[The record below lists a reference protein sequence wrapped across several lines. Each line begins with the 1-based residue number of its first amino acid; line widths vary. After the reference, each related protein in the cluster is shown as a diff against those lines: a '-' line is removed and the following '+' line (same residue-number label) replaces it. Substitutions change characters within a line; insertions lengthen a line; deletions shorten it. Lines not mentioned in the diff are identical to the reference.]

1 MTRTM
6 TTSAILVL
14 SALTL
19 AGCATKEYV
28 NETVAPV
35 RADVQGLQQRAQAQD
50 EGLKALDGRV
60 LSQAE
65 RIKALEQDAQARAAA
80 AGKLREPGFAMST
93 LLTDDR
99 FKFKLDRAQLSPEAV
114 TELDQL
120 VAKLKADNQPVFL
133 EIQGHTDSSGSAEY
147 NQRLGQERAEAVR
160 QHLARAGVPLHRMAT
175 ISYGET
181 APMGDNRSAQGRS
194 LNRRVQLVVMR

>member
-1 MTRTM
+1 MRT
-6 TTSAILVL
+6 SGILVAL
-14 SALTL
+14 AALTL
-19 AGCATKEYV
+19 AGCATKDYV

-50 EGLKALDGRV
+50 EGLKTLDGR
-60 LSQAE
+60 LLGQGE
-65 RIKALEQDAQARAAA
+65 RIKALELEAQARAAA
-80 AGKLREPGFAMST
+80 AGKIKQPGFLMST

-99 FKFKLDRAQLSPEAV
+99 FKFKLGRAQLSPEAG
-114 TELDQL
+114 TQLDQL
-120 VAKLKADNQPVFL
+120 AAQLKADNQPVVL
-133 EIQGHTDSSGSAEY
+133 EIQGHTDSSGSADY

-181 APMGDNRSAQGRS
+181 APMADNRSAEGRS
-194 LNRRVQLVVMR
+194 LNRRVQVVVMR

>member
-1 MTRTM
+1 MTKTM
-6 TTSAILVL
+6 KTSAFLVL

-50 EGLKALDGRV
+50 DGLKALDGRV

-65 RIKALEQDAQARAAA
+65 RIKALEQEAQARAAA
-80 AGKLREPGFAMST
+80 AGKIKQPGFLMST

-99 FKFKLDRAQLSPEAV
+99 FKFRRGRAELSPEAGAQ
-114 TELDQL
+114 LDQL
-120 VAKLKADNQPVFL
+120 VGALKADNQPVVL

-147 NQRLGQERAEAVR
+147 NQRLGLERAEAVR
-160 QHLARAGVPLHRMAT
+160 QHLARAGVPLLRMAT

-181 APMGDNRSAQGRS
+181 APLADNRSAEGRS
-194 LNRRVQLVVMR
+194 QNRRVQVVVMR

>member
-1 MTRTM
+1 MRT
-6 TTSAILVL
+6 SGILV
-14 SALTL
+14 ALGALAL

-50 EGLKALDGRV
+50 EGLKTLDGR
-60 LSQAE
+60 LLGQGE
-65 RIKALEQDAQARAAA
+65 RIKALELEAQARAAA
-80 AGKLREPGFAMST
+80 AGKIKQPGFLMST

-99 FKFKLDRAQLSPEAV
+99 FKFKLGRAQLSPEAG
-114 TELDQL
+114 TQLDQL
-120 VAKLKADNQPVFL
+120 AAQLKADNQPVVL
-133 EIQGHTDSSGSAEY
+133 EIQGHTDSSGSADY

-181 APMGDNRSAQGRS
+181 APMADNRSAEGRS
-194 LNRRVQLVVMR
+194 LNRRVQVVVMR